1 MAKESVLS
9 QAEKDSFKIKRFIF
23 HIIRKDELNPIF
35 LDEVILDNT
44 QTKFFQD
51 RFADVSQG
59 TQFEFNDKT
68 TSDVF
73 KNCKLIIDD
82 PAENFLNVSRDLT
95 ASFKNHHK
103 KTTNDGVFI
112 TALVSV
118 MDKTDLIFLI
128 KLDNRKVYE
137 YLIKD
142 RKAIMQ
148 EIKNTFVE
156 DKRAVQKIAI
166 INITKYRV
174 WDVLAYDRNP
184 SPGKAIRDFFANF
197 LAIHERETPSVLT
210 TKTIREVRK
219 WANVNKASLSQEPS
233 SYKKRCIEYLRNHTE
248 VKFSNLIN
256 MVILDED
263 LQKKKSLQ
271 KSLRKHLEEVG
282 LYGQSFKPNP
292 GSIKDEEKKTVYQTA
307 EGVKIE
313 WEGKSNAEEVN
324 VSIPSNPDSN
334 DGFYHITIKTSSIEE
349 IK

>member
-1 MAKESVLS
+1 M
-9 QAEKDSFKIKRFIF
+9 
-23 HIIRKDELNPIF
+23 
-35 LDEVILDNT
+35 
-44 QTKFFQD
+44 
-51 RFADVSQG
+51 
-59 TQFEFNDKT
+59 
-68 TSDVF
+68 
-73 KNCKLIIDD
+73 IIDD

-166 INITKYRV
+166 INITEYRV

-197 LAIHERETPSVLT
+197 LAVHERETPSVLT

-219 WANVNKASLSQEPS
+219 WANANKASLSQEPS

>member
-1 MAKESVLS
+1 MARESVLS

-23 HIIRKDELNPIF
+23 HIIRKEELNPIF
-35 LDEVILDNT
+35 LDEVILDSM
-44 QTKFFQD
+44 QTKFFQE

-73 KNCKLIIDD
+73 KNCKLIIDS

-118 MDKTDLIFLI
+118 VDKTDLIFLI

-166 INITKYRV
+166 INITEYRV

-184 SPGKAIRDFFANF
+184 SPSKAIRDYFADF
-197 LAIHERETPSVLT
+197 LAVHERETPSVLT
-210 TKTIREVRK
+210 TKTIREIRK
-219 WANVNKASLSQEPS
+219 WANANKTSLAQEPS

-248 VKFSNLIN
+248 VRFSDLIN
-256 MVILDED
+256 MVILEED
-263 LQKKKSLQ
+263 LQKKKTQQ
-271 KSLRKHLEEVG
+271 KSLKKHLEEVG

-292 GSIKDEEKKTVYQTA
+292 GSIKDEEKKTVFQTA

-334 DGFYHITIKTSSIEE
+334 DGFYHITIKSSSIEE